1 MSIGVSEKQMT
12 AEEFLAL
19 PDDGTERMLLRGRLW
34 EKPMTKRNRW
44 HCRVENRIGQLI
56 SNWLDSVGRPIGEV
70 YSGEAGFRL
79 SSDTVVGIDVAYAD
93 HSVATRDSDETTM
106 LEGSPIL
113 AVEILSPNDKQDEI
127 NAKIDDYL
135 AAGVRFV
142 WIVDTHFETVVVHQ
156 PGQTPEM
163 FAGDEELVC
172 EPEMPGF
179 RVKARHIFNRFKN

>member
-1 MSIGVSEKQMT
+1 MSIAVSEKLMT

-19 PDDGTERMLLRGRLW
+19 PDDGTERMLLRGHLW

-44 HCRVENRIGQLI
+44 HSRVEARIAGLI
-56 SNWLDSVGRPIGEV
+56 DAWLDAVARPIGEV
-70 YSGEAGFRL
+70 FSGEAGFRL
-79 SSDTVVGIDVAYAD
+79 ASNSVVGIDVAFAD
-93 HSVATRDSDETTM
+93 ESVATRDSEDTT
-106 LEGSPIL
+106 LIDGSPIL

-135 AAGVRFV
+135 ASGVRFV

-156 PGQTPEM
+156 PGQAPEM

-172 EPEMPGF
+172 EPEMPGLRI
-179 RVKARHIFNRFKN
+179 RVRQIFKRFPN